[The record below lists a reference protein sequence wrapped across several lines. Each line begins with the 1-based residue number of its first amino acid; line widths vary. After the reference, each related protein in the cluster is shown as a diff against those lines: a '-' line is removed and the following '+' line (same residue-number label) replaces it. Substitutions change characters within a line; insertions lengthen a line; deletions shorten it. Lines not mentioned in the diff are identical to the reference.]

1 MHAAVRP
8 PFTRAS
14 YPGNLC
20 VTSAAGML
28 ARLTS
33 SVLSWDAMLE
43 QRRIDAA
50 KPNGAGKNL

>member
-8 PFTRAS
+8 PFMRVS
-14 YPGNLC
+14 YLGDLC
-20 VTSAAGML
+20 VTSAARML

-50 KPNGAGKNL
+50 KPSGAGKNL